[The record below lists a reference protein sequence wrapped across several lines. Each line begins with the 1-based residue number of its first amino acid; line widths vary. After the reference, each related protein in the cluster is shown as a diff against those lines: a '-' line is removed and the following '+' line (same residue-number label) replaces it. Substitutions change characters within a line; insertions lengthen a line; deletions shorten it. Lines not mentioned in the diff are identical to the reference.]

1 MRKLSKMTNKLSKS
15 MLDVVGVA
23 TGSVMAPL
31 VKSQA
36 GKTFFS
42 MAPGEVLLASLDAVS
57 KLLKPKFN
65 LLISISG
72 YFIISLF
79 TTYR

>member
-1 MRKLSKMTNKLSKS
+1 MNKAEIFPFFKSNNCIFLFLHSVRKLSKMTEKLSKS

-42 MAPGEVLLASLDAVS
+42 TVPGEVLLASLDAVS
-57 KLLKPKFN
+57 K
-65 LLISISG
+65 
-72 YFIISLF
+72 
-79 TTYR
+79 

>member
-1 MRKLSKMTNKLSKS
+1 MTILCERTQYFPISQIILLFFFLRSVRKLSKMTEKLSKS

-36 GKTFFS
+36 GKAFFS
-42 MAPGEVLLASLDAVS
+42 MVPGEVLLASLDAFS
-57 KLLKPKFN
+57 K
-65 LLISISG
+65 
-72 YFIISLF
+72 
-79 TTYR
+79 